1 MLSNLENFAANNNST
16 LKGQV
21 ESQDAVI
28 KRIQSKLIDTES
40 LRDDFSKALEIREK
54 KVDNLNE

>member
-40 LRDDFSKALEIREK
+40 LRDDFSTALEIREK
-54 KVDNLNE
+54 KVDSLNE